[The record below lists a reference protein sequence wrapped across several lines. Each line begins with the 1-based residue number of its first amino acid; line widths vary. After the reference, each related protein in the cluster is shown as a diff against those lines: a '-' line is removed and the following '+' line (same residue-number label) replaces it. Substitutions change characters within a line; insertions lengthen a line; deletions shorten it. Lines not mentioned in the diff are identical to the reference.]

1 MGDTPT
7 LQFCGIKKKYGE
19 NVVLTGVDFE
29 VQPGEIVSLVGENG
43 AGKSTLMNIL
53 FGMDVIRETGGF
65 EGEVRIAGETVHIES
80 PQDAIRYGIG
90 MVHQEFM
97 LIPGYTVMQNI
108 KLNREPVRRT
118 MLSRLIGKSFDLVDK
133 QTMRAD
139 AERALHRVG
148 IDADPEELVSMLP
161 VGLKQFVEICR
172 EVDKQNIRLLVF
184 DEPTAVLTESEAEK
198 LLDCLR
204 SFAADGISIIF
215 ISHRLDE
222 VMEISDR
229 VVILRDGTLV
239 KNDKKENLTK
249 KRIAELMVGR
259 ELTDGQLPGKKR
271 ELNKD
276 DIILEFQDVSVEMP
290 GEKLVGA
297 NIRVRRGEIFGV
309 GGLAGHGK
317 IAVANA
323 VSGMY
328 PVDGRITYNGEQL
341 HIERIGEALR
351 HNIAFVSEDRK
362 GVGLLLDRPI
372 TDNIVFSNIIHKKQ
386 FLKKGLI
393 PLYDAK
399 AAREEAS
406 RMSQELEIRCKS
418 PDDLVGSLSGGNQQK
433 VCLARALISEPQMLF
448 VSEPTRGI
456 DIGAKK
462 LILERLRKLN
472 EELGITIVMIS
483 SELAELRSICDRI
496 AIVACGEI
504 QGILLPNAADADF
517 ALMMSADS
525 QMRQRG
531 GESNE

>member
-1 MGDTPT
+1 
-7 LQFCGIKKKYGE
+7 
-19 NVVLTGVDFE
+19 
-29 VQPGEIVSLVGENG
+29 
-43 AGKSTLMNIL
+43 
-53 FGMDVIRETGGF
+53 
-65 EGEVRIAGETVHIES
+65 
-80 PQDAIRYGIG
+80 
-90 MVHQEFM
+90 
-97 LIPGYTVMQNI
+97 
-108 KLNREPVRRT
+108 
-118 MLSRLIGKSFDLVDK
+118 
-133 QTMRAD
+133 
-139 AERALHRVG
+139 
-148 IDADPEELVSMLP
+148 
-161 VGLKQFVEICR
+161 
-172 EVDKQNIRLLVF
+172 
-184 DEPTAVLTESEAEK
+184 
-198 LLDCLR
+198 
-204 SFAADGISIIF
+204 
-215 ISHRLDE
+215 
-222 VMEISDR
+222 
-229 VVILRDGTLV
+229 
-239 KNDKKENLTK
+239 
-249 KRIAELMVGR
+249 
-259 ELTDGQLPGKKR
+259 
-271 ELNKD
+271 
-276 DIILEFQDVSVEMP
+276 MP

-406 RMSQELEIRCKS
+406 RMIQELEIRCKS

>member
-29 VQPGEIVSLVGENG
+29 VQPGEIISLVGENG

-229 VVILRDGTLV
+229 VVILRDGTHV
-239 KNDKKENLTK
+239 KNEKKE
-249 KRIAELMVGR
+249 
-259 ELTDGQLPGKKR
+259 KR
-271 ELNKD
+271 E
-276 DIILEFQDVSVEMP
+276 
-290 GEKLVGA
+290 
-297 NIRVRRGEIFGV
+297 R
-309 GGLAGHGK
+309 
-317 IAVANA
+317 
-323 VSGMY
+323 
-328 PVDGRITYNGEQL
+328 
-341 HIERIGEALR
+341 ERE
-351 HNIAFVSEDRK
+351 RK
-362 GVGLLLDRPI
+362 R
-372 TDNIVFSNIIHKKQ
+372 
-386 FLKKGLI
+386 
-393 PLYDAK
+393 
-399 AAREEAS
+399 
-406 RMSQELEIRCKS
+406 
-418 PDDLVGSLSGGNQQK
+418 
-433 VCLARALISEPQMLF
+433 
-448 VSEPTRGI
+448 
-456 DIGAKK
+456 
-462 LILERLRKLN
+462 
-472 EELGITIVMIS
+472 
-483 SELAELRSICDRI
+483 
-496 AIVACGEI
+496 
-504 QGILLPNAADADF
+504 
-517 ALMMSADS
+517 
-525 QMRQRG
+525 
-531 GESNE
+531 